1 MELSLRAL
9 EEAQQSLSGAP
20 PPTDGA
26 DPSSLQ
32 SAPSLM
38 SFATKGAGRIPL
50 HAVVQFVR
58 LARSNSQ
65 KEVVEILA
73 DPVIQVTMV
82 WNKIIV
88 LYLSGQSV
96 VYLPPVHFC
105 KITVCTYTYMYVHVK
120 YSKSRLAIRVLNYC
134 RPRINAKRLNDV
146 TLLAL
151 VRSST
156 T

>member
-1 MELSLRAL
+1 MELSLRTL
-9 EEAQQSLSGAP
+9 EEAQRSLSGAP

-73 DPVIQVTMV
+73 DPVIQVTKV

-105 KITVCTYTYMYVHVK
+105 SFLVPPSCFFLFFRNIIGDKEFMTLYPLDAMVTK
-120 YSKSRLAIRVLNYC
+120 
-134 RPRINAKRLNDV
+134 DV
-146 TLLAL
+146 YISPISAHKKLGPP
-151 VRSST
+151 
-156 T
+156 